1 MSRIDDIDKEGR
13 RVAYKAALEA
23 GGAGGVL
30 DVLDAAIIRAVIQR
44 IAPTAA
50 ARREFW
56 EDVLEQVT
64 EGPP

>member
-30 DVLDAAIIRAVIQR
+30 DVLDAAIIRAVIQWVAR
-44 IAPTAA
+44 TAEQRKA
-50 ARREFW
+50 FW